1 MMKAL
6 IQRTIDL
13 LKKRVRDNL
22 DAINKNQTRLNEML
36 NQPVSAERTYH
47 IERNYASNK
56 ALLSENNDFISLQLS
71 LLNFL
76 EKYKDKLAIK
86 EEEEEP
92 SEPNAINFLDDQE
105 LFELTVQGKIGYETS
120 HPKFQDDVF
129 FNRLLTYYA
138 SQEAYEKCNALLG
151 LKKKN
156 QV

>member
-1 MMKAL
+1 MKAL

-13 LKKRVRDNL
+13 LKKRVKDNL
-22 DAINKNQTRLNEML
+22 EAINKNQTRLNEML

-47 IERNYASNK
+47 IERNYTSNK
-56 ALLSENNDFISLQLS
+56 TLLSENNDFISLQLS

-76 EKYKDKLAIK
+76 EKYNDKLAIK

-92 SEPNAINFLDDQE
+92 AEPNTITFLDDQE
-105 LFELTVQGKIGYETS
+105 LFELTVQGKIGYETG

-129 FNRLLTYYA
+129 FNKLLTYYA
-138 SQEAYEKCNALLG
+138 SQEAYEKCNALLS